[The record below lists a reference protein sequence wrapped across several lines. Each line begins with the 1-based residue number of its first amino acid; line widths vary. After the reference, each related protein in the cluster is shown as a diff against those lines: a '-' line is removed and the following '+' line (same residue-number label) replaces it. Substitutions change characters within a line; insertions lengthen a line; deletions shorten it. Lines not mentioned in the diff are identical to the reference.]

1 MDISG
6 PDRQSLVYAFS
17 PNLLDEFRFGFTV
30 EKDGMRNQIKGRA
43 YTALPASL
51 IVRLMRL
58 AARAELLLT

>member
-30 EKDGMRNQIKGRA
+30 EKDGMRNQIKGRGP
-43 YTALPASL
+43 TPRCRPPSSFVSCALQHVQSCC
-51 IVRLMRL
+51 
-58 AARAELLLT
+58 